1 MRARF
6 TFGALGLSAAA
17 LIALG
22 AATASGAATTG
33 KTVTFHLIEKDDG
46 LQLHRQPAEAGAEGP
61 PLIGD
66 QIAFSSELLTKT
78 GAHAGWLEATCMV
91 ARGGTRGEGPCY
103 GVFRLAGGTL
113 MAMAVIDVL
122 RELLRTESSW
132 WGARASTRALP
143 ARSSRCRRPRART
156 PTRSRCTGRSASGAG

>member
-33 KTVTFHLIEKDDG
+33 KTVTFHLTEKDTGFNFIDNPP
-46 LQLHRQPAEAGAEGP
+46 RQGP
-61 PLIGD
+61 NAAPLIGD
-66 QIAFSSELLTKT
+66 EIAFSSELLTKT

-91 ARGGTRGEGPCY
+91 ARGGSRGEGPCY
-103 GVFRLAGGTL
+103 GAFKLAGGTL
-113 MAMAVIDVL
+113 MAMAVTSFYGNAPNRIVVVGGTGVYQGVTG
-122 RELLRTESSW
+122 EIVSVSKTESTNADTVTLHWS
-132 WGARASTRALP
+132 
-143 ARSSRCRRPRART
+143 
-156 PTRSRCTGRSASGAG
+156 